1 MNEIKVENDEY
12 NKNKILLQ
20 SISYSKDGKLLL
32 KNSEKDILE
41 LLNCPRK
48 ESKKEK
54 NTARKKSDK
63 VKNYNVSFSL
73 KKNKKIK
80 KRMTDIISNTNKR
93 FNHNS
98 ISFYPNKNNNRN
110 ENNISDL
117 NNISNYILLQKNTGK
132 SFTEINLSQKK
143 DKETISLSID
153 NFNLNNT
160 NDYKGNKQK
169 FMINLNNILENN
181 RRYINF
187 SDNKIKLNNY
197 INSSCKNYLSMF
209 RYPFKLDK
217 KCFIC
222 NCLNKKLFH
231 AEKCQHLFCS
241 NCGKSFYE
249 QQINNCIY
257 SLKCPKYLCYKN
269 LDINVLKQFLSKY
282 NYEKMIENIETINN
296 TTNNILSK
304 NIMANNTPNI
314 HSSREKIIK
323 KNYLFNNDSNSQ
335 SSKDNQTY
343 LYNFS
348 CNNTFHKDFIIDKYN
363 KNLPKKN
370 SELLLQRLT
379 NIFPRLSDK
388 DLCKK
393 HFIKIGAISK
403 FNRAIKK
410 INELKNIYCSS
421 CNKPSLLLVK
431 NKPFIKCL
439 NCGFSI
445 CKFCYK
451 QYNYLHLLRNN
462 ENSCRVFFRTKVN
475 LKFTKYIYLYQFLY
489 IFGGFFVLYIGFT
502 KIEAGYLSNYR
513 KNKRYWIN
521 ILLFFVLLII
531 NFFLIIIILPY
542 YPLFL
547 LIVEMQI

>member
-1 MNEIKVENDEY
+1 MNEIKAENDEY

-197 INSSCKNYLSMF
+197 I
-209 RYPFKLDK
+209 
-217 KCFIC
+217 I
-222 NCLNKKLFH
+222 
-231 AEKCQHLFCS
+231 
-241 NCGKSFYE
+241 
-249 QQINNCIY
+249 
-257 SLKCPKYLCYKN
+257 
-269 LDINVLKQFLSKY
+269 
-282 NYEKMIENIETINN
+282 
-296 TTNNILSK
+296 
-304 NIMANNTPNI
+304 
-314 HSSREKIIK
+314 
-323 KNYLFNNDSNSQ
+323 
-335 SSKDNQTY
+335 
-343 LYNFS
+343 
-348 CNNTFHKDFIIDKYN
+348 
-363 KNLPKKN
+363 
-370 SELLLQRLT
+370 
-379 NIFPRLSDK
+379 
-388 DLCKK
+388 
-393 HFIKIGAISK
+393 
-403 FNRAIKK
+403 
-410 INELKNIYCSS
+410 
-421 CNKPSLLLVK
+421 
-431 NKPFIKCL
+431 
-439 NCGFSI
+439 
-445 CKFCYK
+445 
-451 QYNYLHLLRNN
+451 
-462 ENSCRVFFRTKVN
+462 
-475 LKFTKYIYLYQFLY
+475 
-489 IFGGFFVLYIGFT
+489 
-502 KIEAGYLSNYR
+502 
-513 KNKRYWIN
+513 
-521 ILLFFVLLII
+521 
-531 NFFLIIIILPY
+531 
-542 YPLFL
+542 
-547 LIVEMQI
+547 

>member
-1 MNEIKVENDEY
+1 MNEIKAENDEY

-231 AEKCQHLFCS
+231 AEKCKHLFCS

-421 CNKPSLLLVK
+421 CNKPSLFLVK

-475 LKFTKYIYLYQFLY
+475 LKFTKYIYLYQFLD
-489 IFGGFFVLYIGFT
+489 IFGGFFVLYI
-502 KIEAGYLSNYR
+502 
-513 KNKRYWIN
+513 
-521 ILLFFVLLII
+521 
-531 NFFLIIIILPY
+531 
-542 YPLFL
+542 
-547 LIVEMQI
+547 

>member
-1 MNEIKVENDEY
+1 MNEIKAENNEY
-12 NKNKILLQ
+12 NNNKILLQ

-110 ENNISDL
+110 E
-117 NNISNYILLQKNTGK
+117 LQKNTGK

-231 AEKCQHLFCS
+231 AENCKHLFCS

-282 NYEKMIENIETINN
+282 IYEKMIENIETINN

-421 CNKPSLLLVK
+421 CNKPSLFLVK

-513 KNKRYWIN
+513 KNKRYWIY